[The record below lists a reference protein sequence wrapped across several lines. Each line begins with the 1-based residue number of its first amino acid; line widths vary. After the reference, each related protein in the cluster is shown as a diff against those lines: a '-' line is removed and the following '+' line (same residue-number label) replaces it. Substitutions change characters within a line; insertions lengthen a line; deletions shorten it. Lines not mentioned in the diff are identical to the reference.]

1 MQVSEGEADTL
12 DFLWQKPLSSAEA
25 ELRGD
30 LQRVSD
36 ELRELLMT
44 FNESR
49 TMGAR
54 TIRVAR
60 IDESTVYALYECL
73 AELRVKHTLAHR

>member
-1 MQVSEGEADTL
+1 MSSENDTL
-12 DFLWQKPLSSAEA
+12 DFLWEKPLSSAEA

-44 FNESR
+44 FIEQT
-49 TMGAR
+49 TMGDRNVRIAR
-54 TIRVAR
+54 VYEERV
-60 IDESTVYALYECL
+60 YQLYDMLKEVRERHNL
-73 AELRVKHTLAHR
+73 ADR

>member
-1 MQVSEGEADTL
+1 MSEEADTL
-12 DFLWQKPLSSAEA
+12 DFLWTKPLSSAEA

-44 FNESR
+44 FIEAT
-49 TMGAR
+49 TMGDRNVRIAR
-54 TIRVAR
+54 VYEERV
-60 IDESTVYALYECL
+60 YQLYSML
-73 AELRVKHTLAHR
+73 TELRAKHRLAAR

>member
-1 MQVSEGEADTL
+1 MSEGEADTL
-12 DFLWQKPLSSAEA
+12 DYLWTKPLSPAEA

-44 FNESR
+44 FIEAT
-49 TMGAR
+49 TMGDRNVRIAR
-54 TIRVAR
+54 VYEER
-60 IDESTVYALYECL
+60 VYALYDTLKAVRERHSL
-73 AELRVKHTLAHR
+73 ADR

>member
-1 MQVSEGEADTL
+1 MSSENDTL
-12 DFLWQKPLSSAEA
+12 DHYLVEKPLSSAEA

-44 FNESR
+44 FYECR
-49 TMGAR
+49 TMGDR
-54 TIRVAR
+54 QVRVAR
-60 IDESTVYALYECL
+60 IDEVRVYSLYDLIKEIRLRHGL
-73 AELRVKHTLAHR
+73 AIR

>member
-1 MQVSEGEADTL
+1 MSSENDTL
-12 DFLWQKPLSSAEA
+12 DHYIEEKPLSSAEA

-36 ELRELLMT
+36 ELRELLMS

-49 TMGAR
+49 TMGDR
-54 TIRVAR
+54 QVRVAR
-60 IDESTVYALYECL
+60 IDEARVYALYDMLKEIR
-73 AELRVKHTLAHR
+73 LRHGLAHR

>member
-1 MQVSEGEADTL
+1 MSSENDTL
-12 DFLWQKPLSSAEA
+12 DFLWQKPLSSTES

-44 FNESR
+44 FIEAT
-49 TMGAR
+49 TMGDRNVRIAR
-54 TIRVAR
+54 VYEER
-60 IDESTVYALYECL
+60 VYAIYSTLKEVR
-73 AELRVKHTLAHR
+73 ERHNLAHR